1 MCLLWFECQWRLLV
15 FEYFAANEADARSIY
30 VGNVSRV
37 FVNAAFHCRPLLAQ
51 VDYTTESAELEKLFR
66 SDPVDPHCVLVAYHN
81 CMHATC
87 AFSLPFFNCDPS
99 PIAVHAA
106 PSLASPSPSTT

>member
-1 MCLLWFECQWRLLV
+1 VCDV
-15 FEYFAANEADARSIY
+15 FAANEADARSIY

-37 FVNAAFHCRPLLAQ
+37 FVNAAFHFRSPLAQ

-66 SDPVDPHCVLVAYHN
+66 SYSVAPHCALIANHN
-81 CMHATC
+81 CTHAPR
-87 AFSLPFFNCDPS
+87 ALSLPFSNCNPV

-106 PSLASPSPSTT
+106 P